1 MPPDDSFYDVLGVAR
16 DAPAEEIQRA
26 YRKLART
33 YHPDVNKSP
42 EAESTFARISEAYD
56 VLSDPKSRQ
65 RYDAFGPDFR
75 RVPDDVDP
83 DAYTRAGARSGGSGW
98 GSRGSR
104 RGGGRRGASTSGR
117 GDVWVDLG
125 EGVGDVDVEDLLG
138 SIFGGRGR
146 AGWGPVAGAD
156 QEAELTISIE
166 EAYRG
171 GRRSLTLQ
179 GPDGP
184 RTVEVTIPPGVTDG
198 QRIRLGGQGGQGTGG
213 SPPGD
218 LTLVVRLAPHPR
230 FRVQG
235 RDLYVTVPVAP
246 WEAAL
251 GGEVPVDT
259 PGGTARIR
267 VPPGTPSGRRLRL
280 KGQGLPARGGGDGD
294 LYAEVRIVVP
304 AEATPA
310 EQELWERLAATSSF
324 DPRRQL

>member
-1 MPPDDSFYDVLGVAR
+1 M
-16 DAPAEEIQRA
+16 
-26 YRKLART
+26 
-33 YHPDVNKSP
+33 
-42 EAESTFARISEAYD
+42 
-56 VLSDPKSRQ
+56 
-65 RYDAFGPDFR
+65 
-75 RVPDDVDP
+75 
-83 DAYTRAGARSGGSGW
+83 
-98 GSRGSR
+98 
-104 RGGGRRGASTSGR
+104 
-117 GDVWVDLG
+117 WVDLG
-125 EGVGDVDVEDLLG
+125 DGVGDIDVEDLFG

-156 QEAELTISIE
+156 QEAELTISVE

-251 GGEVPVDT
+251 GGEVPVET
-259 PGGTARIR
+259 PGGTAKVR
-267 VPPGTPSGRRLRL
+267 VPPGTSSGRRLRL

-324 DPRRQL
+324 DPRRQP